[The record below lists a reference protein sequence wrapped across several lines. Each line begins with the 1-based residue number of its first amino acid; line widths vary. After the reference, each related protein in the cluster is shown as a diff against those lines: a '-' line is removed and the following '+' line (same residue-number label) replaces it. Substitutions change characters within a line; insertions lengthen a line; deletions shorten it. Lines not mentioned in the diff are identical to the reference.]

1 MLFQKSLRLFVG
13 LRSTFGPVSAAPGS
27 AHAFLAQDSLCSAL
41 SRDIRCAQ
49 SGIESPHY
57 DAPRNIRTHTL
68 GLQSSLSPRP
78 WCVLLMKIIK
88 KPSGWPAFVLPRRDT
103 QRSRSFFCL
112 LRSLSLSSSAP
123 SFRILSCFS
132 MGHASCFLQEKRMP
146 PRAKKKR
153 EGVWLVV
160 TRSKELNSQVTLSL
174 RWEWEPIRRM
184 DWSVQYCI
192 CLCMWVSDK

>member
-68 GLQSSLSPRP
+68 GLQSSLPPPLMCFTDENNKETKWMASFLAPKTRHSTQP
-78 WCVLLMKIIK
+78 QLLL
-88 KPSGWPAFVLPRRDT
+88 SV
-103 QRSRSFFCL
+103 
-112 LRSLSLSSSAP
+112 SLSLSPHPLLPFGSSAV
-123 SFRILSCFS
+123 FQWDMRVVF
-132 MGHASCFLQEKRMP
+132 FKRNACP
-146 PRAKKKR
+146 PCAKKEK
-153 EGVWLVV
+153 GFGLW
-160 TRSKELNSQVTLSL
+160 
-174 RWEWEPIRRM
+174 
-184 DWSVQYCI
+184 
-192 CLCMWVSDK
+192 